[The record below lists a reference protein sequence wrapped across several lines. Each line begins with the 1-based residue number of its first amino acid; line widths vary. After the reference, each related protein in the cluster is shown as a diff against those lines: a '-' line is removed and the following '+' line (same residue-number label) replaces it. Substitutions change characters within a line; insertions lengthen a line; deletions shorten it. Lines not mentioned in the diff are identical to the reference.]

1 MLAVGRLWLVI
12 RYYLEIHLKQGT
24 KVKRDK
30 GTKFGFF
37 FSKLLLKKNHPDVTG
52 WFH

>member
-1 MLAVGRLWLVI
+1 MACGWSPLAGNQI
-12 RYYLEIHLKQGT
+12 LEIHLKQGT

-37 FSKLLLKKNHPDVTG
+37 FLNFFVKKTILM
-52 WFH
+52 